1 MAVNVTDKLYQ
12 PRSMTMAR
20 ARIFSREARAGQ
32 LLVRTNKHL
41 SENGSGAC
49 NACVHNYT
57 LLHTRSYILCFRSQR
72 SVRSLNDTPR
82 GGRIPPA

>member
-57 LLHTRSYILCFRSQR
+57 RSCILCFGLQR

-82 GGRIPPA
+82 GDRIPPA